1 MILSALLLTLAHS
14 PLPASTVAPVA
25 YTQEVTDELTA
36 ALERAGDNRAQ
47 LEEALEKVSDDLR
60 VGMKWLITHMPEEDL
75 KALTAEFLLEN
86 VGLAYRAWREAPWH
100 SSVDEALFF
109 DTILPYANVNEKRD
123 PWRPQYYEEL
133 KPVVAEAKSPGDA
146 AAILNNEIF
155 KRYSV
160 KYSTKR
166 KKADQSPMES
176 MESGMASCTGLSIML
191 IDACRAVGVPARFV
205 GTPLW
210 SDGSGN
216 HSWVEVWDD
225 GWHFTGAAEPS
236 GMELDRA
243 WFLGRASGADRD
255 DLKHAIYA
263 VTWRKTPLTFP
274 MVWRAG
280 DPSYHAV
287 NVTDRYTAAAIPV
300 PEGCAR
306 IRFRAV
312 DEETGERCAAKIE
325 VNSLEGERL
334 FEGIS
339 NDSRFDANDHLTAHL
354 PAGQEVRVIATFDEL
369 EAFYEFAVE
378 RDEQL
383 ITLQLS
389 EDDVPIQLND
399 QLPASGSTSLMVFG
413 KLDQHLSDH
422 GLDGLV
428 EKYWASVPLTSEMA
442 ETMGDRLREVHA
454 EETRAERAAEL
465 EARVLE
471 IGQLKMPFWYKTFG
485 RKPTDGRSLF
495 ISMHGGGG
503 APKRVN
509 DQQYENQKRLYE
521 PEEGIYLVPRAPTDT
536 WNLWHQGHID
546 GFYDRLIEDLV
557 VLEEVNPDRVYIM
570 GYSAGGDGVFQL
582 APRFADR
589 LAAAAMMAGH
599 PNETQ
604 PDGLRNIG
612 FTLHMGGKDS
622 AYNRNEIG
630 RQWKEKLAKLK
641 EADPD
646 GYEHRV
652 EIHED
657 KGHWMDREDAVAV
670 PWMAK
675 FTRNLRPTRVVWLQD
690 DVTHQRFYW
699 LAVEQAKARQK
710 VAVERRGQT
719 IEILEAKGLP
729 ELIIRLDDLMLDLDR
744 EVIVK
749 HGERELFHGLVP
761 RTVGVMARTLAERGD
776 PKGIFCSEV
785 VVSLEK

>member
-1 MILSALLLTLAHS
+1 MILSAALLTLVLS
-14 PLPASTVAPVA
+14 PLPASTATPVA
-25 YTQEVTDELTA
+25 SEQEVTDELTA
-36 ALERAGDNRAQ
+36 ALKRSGDNRAQ
-47 LEEALEKVSDDLR
+47 LEESLEEVPDDQR

-86 VGLAYRAWREAPWH
+86 VTLAYRAWREAPWH
-100 SSVDEALFF
+100 EHVDEALFF
-109 DTILPYANVNEKRD
+109 DSILPYANVSEKRD
-123 PWRPQYYEEL
+123 RWRPLYSEEL
-133 KPVVAEAKSPGDA
+133 KPVVAEAKSPGEA
-146 AAILNNEIF
+146 AAILNNEIW
-155 KRYSV
+155 KRYGV

-166 KKADQSPMES
+166 KKADQSPTES

-243 WFLGRASGADRD
+243 WFLGRASSADRD
-255 DLKHAIYA
+255 DLQHAIYA

-274 MVWRAG
+274 MVWRTG

-287 NVTDRYTAAAIPV
+287 NVTDRYTAAATPV
-300 PEGCAR
+300 PEGQVR
-306 IRFRAV
+306 VRFRAV
-312 DEETGERCAAKIE
+312 DEDTGERCAALIE
-325 VNSLEGERL
+325 VHSPEGERL
-334 FEGIS
+334 FEGVS

-354 PAGQEVRVIATFDEL
+354 TAGQNVQVSATFGPL
-369 EAFYEFAVE
+369 GALYKFTVE
-378 RDEQL
+378 RDEAL

-389 EDDVPIQLND
+389 EDFVPIQLGD
-399 QLPASGSTSLMVFG
+399 QLPALGAISYALFP
-413 KLDQHLSDH
+413 KFDRHLTDH
-422 GLDGLV
+422 GLDGLAG
-428 EKYWASVPLTSEMA
+428 KHWASVPLTADIAA
-442 ETMGDRLREVHA
+442 EVGNRLREIHA
-454 EETRAERAAEL
+454 EEIRAERAAEL

-471 IGQLKMPFWYKTFG
+471 IGELKMPFWYKTFG

-557 VLEEVNPDRVYIM
+557 VLEEVDPDRVYIM

-582 APRFADR
+582 APRYADR

-622 AYNRNEIG
+622 AYKRNEIG

-641 EADPD
+641 ESDPD
-646 GYEHRV
+646 GYEHLV

-690 DVTHQRFYW
+690 DVTHARFYW
-699 LAVEQAKARQK
+699 LAVEEPKARQR
-710 VAVERRGQT
+710 VVVERRGQT
-719 IEILEAKGLP
+719 IEILEADGLE
-729 ELIIRLDDLMLDLDR
+729 ELIIRLDDSMLNLDR
-744 EVIVK
+744 EVIVE
-749 HGERELFHGLVP
+749 HGERELFRGVLP
-761 RTVGVMARTLAERGD
+761 RTVAVMARTLAERGD

-785 VVSLEK
+785 VVSLED